1 VPGNGKT
8 ISIKALINSLA
19 SRPEPVPSLYVK
31 SFDSCNGPKWS
42 IRSIFTQARTM
53 APCLLIFEDLD
64 SLVEKKTRSYF
75 LNEVDGLESN
85 DGILMIGS
93 TNHLDQLDSAIS
105 KRPSRFD
112 RKYHFKVPSEEER
125 VAYCKYWRQKLV
137 DSDLVEF
144 PEALCPI
151 LARMTEGFSFAYLKE
166 LFIIAL
172 LTIARGAV
180 DDLEN
185 SDSGSSSDGVIVDHE
200 QAAIATDKKGTE
212 KPSPKK
218 KKAIPEVDVP
228 ASLQD
233 NLLLR
238 AVRIQCKLL
247 LDEMDNTDEDET
259 PFGKKNTGEGS
270 RAGAILAAAAAAR
283 RTGAE
288 LGRSLAG

>member
-1 VPGNGKT
+1 
-8 ISIKALINSLA
+8 
-19 SRPEPVPSLYVK
+19 
-31 SFDSCNGPKWS
+31 
-42 IRSIFTQARTM
+42 M

-93 TNHLDQLDSAIS
+93 TNHLDQLDPAIS

-151 LARMTEGFSFAYLKE
+151 IAKMTEGFSFAYLKE

-180 DDLEN
+180 DDLET
-185 SDSGSSSDGVIVDHE
+185 SDSGSSADGVIVDRE
-200 QAAIATDKKGTE
+200 QASIATDKEGTE
-212 KPSPKK
+212 KSSPKK
-218 KKAIPEVDVP
+218 KKTIPEVDVP
-228 ASLQD
+228 GSLQD

-247 LDEMDNTDEDET
+247 VDEMDNTDEDDP
-259 PFGKKNTGEGS
+259 PFGKKSPGES
-270 RAGAILAAAAAAR
+270 RAGAILAVAAAAR

-288 LGRSLAG
+288 LGRSLVG

>member
-1 VPGNGKT
+1 
-8 ISIKALINSLA
+8 
-19 SRPEPVPSLYVK
+19 
-31 SFDSCNGPKWS
+31 
-42 IRSIFTQARTM
+42 M

-93 TNHLDQLDSAIS
+93 TNHLDQLDPAIS

-112 RKYHFKVPSEEER
+112 RKYHFKVPSEQER
-125 VAYCKYWRQKLV
+125 VAYCEYWRQKLV

-144 PEALCPI
+144 PDALCPI
-151 LARMTEGFSFAYLKE
+151 IAKMTGGFSFAYLKE

-172 LTIARGAV
+172 LSIARGAV

-185 SDSGSSSDGVIVDHE
+185 SDSEPSPDGVIVDHE
-200 QAAIATDKKGTE
+200 QAPIATGKEGEAIIE

-218 KKAIPEVDVP
+218 KKTMPKVDIPT
-228 ASLQD
+228 SLED

-247 LDEMDNTDEDET
+247 LDEMDNTEEDDG
-259 PFGKKNTGEGS
+259 PFGKKDTGGGS
-270 RAGAILAAAAAAR
+270 RAGAILAAAAV
-283 RTGAE
+283 
-288 LGRSLAG
+288 RSRG